1 MKKILFAILLI
12 LCGISFSGC
21 SKNNDTIST
30 QDTKEKFVFDE
41 LEITIGNKITYE
53 ILDKDF
59 DKDKG
64 KDVVKVPINVKNLK
78 EAKHHLSMF
87 YYSVKSPKNNKLS
100 SKAESFNDSIDFA
113 DDLSYNESYTK
124 YIYFL
129 YDGNGMYTIQFNNG
143 SEKKDVF
150 IDISKN

>member
-64 KDVVKVPINVKNLK
+64 KDVVKVPINV
-78 EAKHHLSMF
+78 